1 MVRKKKTWRIG
12 ATAVFATGLTL
23 ASRFD
28 LAISSALSGLKQ
40 DGETFKLTIPRFA
53 SLLEIIGE
61 WAPSMLAATSL
72 LIVSQNE
79 ANSEKK
85 YAKTMKKASY
95 FLASGLAAYASTKTA
110 QYLKLPCS
118 KLSVVMIAA
127 VSLVIAAFMYLLVGK
142 IPKEAKAR
150 LHYPAA
156 YTLAASIGVLSS
168 VSAIKSIW
176 GRERLRE
183 LVDRGK
189 LEDFTP
195 WYIPHFFSG
204 SYSFP
209 SGHTAHATLVMMLTS
224 WLYGIG
230 EKFRGLVSALCY
242 GFIVLMAFSRLAAG
256 AHYLSDVLF
265 GFMIAISIVEV
276 AKAKLDRKLR
286 ETQIT

>member
-204 SYSFP
+204 
-209 SGHTAHATLVMMLTS
+209 
-224 WLYGIG
+224 
-230 EKFRGLVSALCY
+230 
-242 GFIVLMAFSRLAAG
+242 
-256 AHYLSDVLF
+256 
-265 GFMIAISIVEV
+265 
-276 AKAKLDRKLR
+276 
-286 ETQIT
+286 

>member
-1 MVRKKKTWRIG
+1 MIRRKRTWRIG
-12 ATAVFATGLTL
+12 ATAAFATGITL

-28 LAISSALSGLKQ
+28 LAISSALSGLKK
-40 DGETFKLTIPRFA
+40 DGETFRLSIPRFA

-72 LIVSQNE
+72 LIVSRHHGD
-79 ANSEKK
+79 SEKAH
-85 YAKTMKKASY
+85 AKALQRASM
-95 FLASGLAAYASTKTA
+95 LPAAGLVAYASAKTA
-110 QYLKLPCS
+110 QYLKLPLT
-118 KLSVVMIAA
+118 KLSVAMLAA

-142 IPKEAKAR
+142 IPKSARER
-150 LHYPAA
+150 LHFPAA
-156 YTLAASIGVLSS
+156 YTLAASIGVLST

-176 GRERLRE
+176 GRARLRE
-183 LVDRGK
+183 LVDRGS

-195 WYIPHFFSG
+195 WYIPKFFSG

-224 WLYGIG
+224 WLYGVG
-230 EKFRGLVSALCY
+230 EKFRGAVSVLCY

-276 AKAKLDRKLR
+276 AKAKLDKRLR
-286 ETQIT
+286 EVKIT